1 MDDFACGRAGTG
13 LTAYFWSS
21 DYTTPPPQPL
31 FIEYN
36 LFSAA
41 PVWFFLLADSSSSFH
56 AFPSNQL
63 VNVALKWIDTFVVEP
78 LWFDEDFYGIP
89 LVTASGVPQ

>member
-1 MDDFACGRAGTG
+1 MILDVVAQELGWLHISDPVITRHPHPSP
-13 LTAYFWSS
+13 SS
-21 DYTTPPPQPL
+21 LNTICSPL
-31 FIEYN
+31 H
-36 LFSAA
+36 LF
-41 PVWFFLLADSSSSFH
+41 FFLLADSSSSFH